1 MPIISFVNRDIRE
14 TGQSLS
20 VAAVAAVM
28 AIEHNYRVI
37 EISTDF
43 ND

>member
-20 VAAVAAVM
+20 VAVVAAVM
-28 AIEHNYRVI
+28 AI
-37 EISTDF
+37 
-43 ND
+43 

>member
-20 VAAVAAVM
+20 AAAVALNTI
-28 AIEHNYRVI
+28 IELVQYLLI
-37 EISTDF
+37 LIIKL
-43 ND
+43 

>member
-28 AIEHNYRVI
+28 AIEHNFEKHYY
-37 EISTDF
+37 
-43 ND
+43 N